1 MDFITDLPESEGC
14 RTIWVIVDRFTKMAH
29 FVALREKTAAAV
41 ARQFVNHIWKLHGLP
56 DDIVSDR
63 DTAFTSKFWKEVM
76 TFLGIKQRMST
87 AFHPQTDGQTERV
100 NQVLEAYLR
109 AYCGYEQNHWME
121 LLPLAEYAYN
131 NSFSTAT
138 ALSPFYANYG
148 YHPQTNWPT
157 AEAPR
162 NPGLELYSHWL
173 HAVHQQAT
181 KRLERT
187 KERMAK
193 H

>member
-1 MDFITDLPESEGC
+1 
-14 RTIWVIVDRFTKMAH
+14 VIVDRFTKMAH
-29 FVALREKTAAAV
+29 FVALKEKTAAAV

-76 TFLGIKQRMST
+76 TFLCIKQRMST

-109 AYCGYEQNHWME
+109 EYCGYEQDDCME
-121 LLPLAEYAYN
+121 LLPLAEYVYN

-138 ALSPFYANYG
+138 GLSPFYANYG
-148 YHPQTNWPT
+148 YHPRTNWPPT
-157 AEAPR
+157 EAPR
-162 NPGLELYSHWL
+162 NPGSALYWHWL
-173 HAVHQQAT
+173 HAVH
-181 KRLERT
+181 
-187 KERMAK
+187 
-193 H
+193 